1 MKTAVI
7 GLGYVGLPLALLLRK
22 KGFDVIGI
30 DTNLKKNELIN
41 QGISPIKDI
50 KLTEKITATDDFE
63 KINDADIIVVCVPTP
78 IKENNK
84 PDFNP
89 LISSIGSIS
98 I

>member
-50 KLTEKITATDDFE
+50 KLTEKITATDD
-63 KINDADIIVVCVPTP
+63 
-78 IKENNK
+78 
-84 PDFNP
+84 
-89 LISSIGSIS
+89 
-98 I
+98 